1 MDVTIG
7 GAEHLKGAKG
17 ETSLK
22 GTGLRAKLSM
32 TG

>member
-17 ETSLK
+17 ETSVK
-22 GTGLRAKLSM
+22 ATGLRVKLSM
-32 TG
+32 RG